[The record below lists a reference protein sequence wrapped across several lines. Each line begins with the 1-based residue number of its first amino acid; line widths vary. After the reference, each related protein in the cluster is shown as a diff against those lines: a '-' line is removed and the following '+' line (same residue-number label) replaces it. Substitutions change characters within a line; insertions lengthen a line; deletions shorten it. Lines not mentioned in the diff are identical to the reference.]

1 MFLRIT
7 MVVVL
12 SFIVGP
18 MLLAGSAA
26 LDEKN
31 GFRDLTFGDEVDSVA
46 GLSPVDGEG
55 ADSTWYVRESDSMS
69 VGSATLT
76 SIRYNFYKGQLA
88 VVQLT
93 AADSDCDAL
102 QETLRDS
109 YGKGSKTSKLV
120 PRSWWIGSLV
130 SMSYEKTGET
140 CEVYFLSKP
149 IGDQKDADLKQAG
162 GKATTGGL

>member
-7 MVVVL
+7 TVVAL
-12 SFIVGP
+12 SFIVAP
-18 MLLAGSAA
+18 MLLAGATA

-31 GFRDLTFGDEVDSVA
+31 GFRDLTFGDEIDSVD
-46 GLSPVDGEG
+46 GLTPVEGEG
-55 ADSTWYVRESDSMS
+55 ADSTWYVRERDSMS
-69 VGSATLT
+69 IGTASLA

-93 AADSDCDAL
+93 AAGSDCDAL

-162 GKATTGGL
+162 KATTGGL

>member
-1 MFLRIT
+1 MLLRIAA
-7 MVVVL
+7 VAVL

-18 MLLAGSAA
+18 ALAAGSEA

-31 GFRDLTFGDEVDSVA
+31 GFRDLTFGVEIDSVSGMA
-46 GLSPVDGEG
+46 PVEGEG
-55 ADSTWYVRESDSMS
+55 ADSTWYVRDSDSMS

-93 AADSDCDAL
+93 GAGSDCDAL
-102 QETLRDS
+102 QEALRDS

-120 PRSWWIGSLV
+120 KRSWWIGSLV
-130 SMSYEKTGET
+130 SMSYEKSGET
-140 CEVYFLSKP
+140 CEVYILSKP
-149 IGDQKDADLKQAG
+149 IGDQKDADVKQAG
-162 GKATTGGL
+162 KTPTGGL